1 MNEKTK
7 LLIIDDDQK
16 LVEAMALYLTK
27 AGYEVFTAADGRE
40 GLQKLCH
47 HHQPDLVIL
56 DIMMPGL
63 SGWEVCERIREVSNV
78 PVIML
83 TARGQEADRVKGLQ
97 MGADDY
103 VTKPFG
109 LRELEARI
117 QAVLRRTASLPS
129 TETAVIYSD
138 ENLTVNLA
146 ERRVLV
152 RGEWVALTPT
162 EFRLLA
168 CLVENA
174 GRVLTHN
181 QLLERVWGWEYRDDL
196 DYVRVYIWRLRRKV
210 EKSPDEPEY
219 ILTEHGFGYSFRR
232 TT

>member
-1 MNEKTK
+1 MNERTK

-16 LVEAMALYLTK
+16 LVEAMGLYLTR
-27 AGYEVFTAADGRE
+27 AGYQVFTAADGHE
-40 GLQKLCH
+40 GLQKLD

-56 DIMMPGL
+56 DIMMPNL

-103 VTKPFG
+103 VTKPFS

-117 QAVLRRTASLPS
+117 QAVLRRTTSSPS
-129 TETAVIYSD
+129 TEKAVIYSD

-146 ERRVLV
+146 ERKVMV
-152 RGEWVALTPT
+152 RGKWVSLTPT

-181 QLLERVWGWEYRDDL
+181 QLLERVWGWEYKDDL

-210 EKSPDEPEY
+210 EKTPDEPEY
-219 ILTEHGFGYSFRR
+219 ILTEHGFGYSFRK
-232 TT
+232 TN

>member
-27 AGYEVFTAADGRE
+27 AGYEVFTAAGGRD
-40 GLQKLCH
+40 GLQKLY
-47 HHQPDLVIL
+47 HHQPDLVLL